1 MASGLPRKESEEPF
15 VYQMNIAIDFEAFY
29 SADISVT
36 TMGAWHYARATDIY
50 MVSMVSDTGIEFV
63 GHPKDA
69 PTEQVNG
76 ANVIMHNAAFDM
88 TLLEAL
94 QEKGIVPQVTPA
106 AVYDTADMVAFLGWP
121 RSLKEAAH
129 YILGIDL
136 TKTTR
141 DNMKGKKWD
150 SMTPEF
156 QKEVSN
162 YALEDAR
169 HTLNL
174 WLTEGNKW
182 PENEREISRMG
193 REMSMRGVPVN
204 KYALER
210 AVSALHEESERQK
223 ALLPWVDGPRPPLSL
238 HAIREECEKE
248 GIWSPDSFSEKEE
261 SAQEWEEEFSDKYPW
276 IAAVRAYRKANKH
289 LKAVTTMLSRTRPDG
304 RMGYEIKYYGAT
316 TGRDSGGGG
325 WNAQNLPKGEIAGVE
340 LRKLIEAP
348 EGKALVVCDLAQIE
362 SRVILYLAGDRSTL
376 EILKTGIDIYEA
388 HARTTMGY
396 SDPRPLKEVDND
408 LRQLAKARVL
418 GLGFG
423 CGAAKFQVVAWMM
436 ARLRISPT
444 ESARIVDDYRRSN
457 PKIVDLWKKFEQKML
472 EGVGSEFKIH
482 LTDDRTL
489 IYRDVKREGYGAS
502 AVISRNG
509 KMVRSKVYGGLLA
522 ENATQGFAAAIFMN
536 RCRALEEAGYEIIMR
551 VHDEVVVLVDEKD
564 AEKDRTKIQ
573 EIMSTSPHFCR
584 SLPLGAEASI
594 CKQYTK

>member
-1 MASGLPRKESEEPF
+1 
-15 VYQMNIAIDFEAFY
+15 MNIAIDFEAFY

-36 TMGAWHYARATDIY
+36 TMGAWHYARASDIY

-69 PTEQVNG
+69 PWDQVNG
-76 ANVIMHNAAFDM
+76 ATVIMHNAAFDM

-94 QEKGIVPQVTPA
+94 QEKSIVPQVTPA

-121 RSLKEAAH
+121 RSLREAAH

-204 KYALER
+204 RSALER
-210 AVSALHEESERQK
+210 AVSALYEESERQK
-223 ALLPWVDGPRPPLSL
+223 ALLPWVDGHRPPLSL
-238 HAIREECEKE
+238 DAIREECEKE

-276 IAAVRAYRKANKH
+276 IPAVRAYRKANKH

-325 WNAQNLPKGEIAGVE
+325 WNAQNLPKDEIAGVD

-362 SRVILYLAGDRSTL
+362 SRVILYLARDRDTL

-457 PKIVDLWKKFEQKML
+457 PKIVDLWKEFEQKML
-472 EGVGSEFKIH
+472 EGVGSEFTIH